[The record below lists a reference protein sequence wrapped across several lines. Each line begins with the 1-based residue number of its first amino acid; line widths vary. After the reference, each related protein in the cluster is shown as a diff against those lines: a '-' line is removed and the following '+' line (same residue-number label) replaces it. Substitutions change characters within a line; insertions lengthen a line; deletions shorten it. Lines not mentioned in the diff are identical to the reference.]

1 MTFHLTINNI
11 VSMSI
16 KVHIAVYIFMEQSFI
31 HIHEQGKNTEFEHW
45 SKIRRAGFQICLH

>member
-1 MTFHLTINNI
+1 MTFHLSINNI

-31 HIHEQGKNTEFEHW
+31 LIHEQGKNTEFEHW